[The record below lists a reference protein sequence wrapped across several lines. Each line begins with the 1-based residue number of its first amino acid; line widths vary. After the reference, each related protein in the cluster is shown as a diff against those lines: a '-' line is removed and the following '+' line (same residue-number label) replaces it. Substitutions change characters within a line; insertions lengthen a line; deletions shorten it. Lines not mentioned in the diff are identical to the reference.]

1 MIFNQFHFI
10 YLQPELLASL
20 LVTLDNVINILGV
33 KMLIFHDYPVHGAIF
48 DMDGT
53 MFDTERLRFQTLK
66 QASQELIGQEFS
78 DDYLMQ
84 CLGLSATTAEQLAQ
98 KVYGEDVPYQAIRKR
113 ADELE
118 LESVRHLGVPIKKG
132 LVQVLERLRKSGLRM
147 AVATSSR
154 RAIAEEYLINANVYK
169 FFDVL
174 VCGDEVE
181 KGKPH
186 PEIFLKAAEQINL
199 DPSTC
204 LMFEDSENGIRSAFD
219 ASGITIL
226 LKDIK
231 EPNDDMLSKA
241 NFYYQ
246 DMYACLNAL
255 DQYIPEM
262 GMPILQEAFPQSLNQ
277 LTVGIHGFGAIG
289 GGYIAQVLSHW
300 DGFTRPKRILAS
312 TRNRLYLE
320 SVNTFAGYSIRYGQS
335 SYDERIDNLTAIDAN
350 NEQQMLEMY
359 MQSSLIALC
368 IPENAIESEA
378 RVIAKGL
385 LARFMSQDIQ
395 HNNEPITFLIILN
408 KVCAKYLVLK
418 YIRDA
423 LLEITDE
430 DIAEHILSEH
440 YFCDTVVNRMVS
452 KLTDQTLYRQLNIK
466 HRLYIQS
473 QANLNADAIELS
485 DETTL
490 SEKHEQQMTRCLEDL
505 REQFQVG
512 QCTQNMD
519 LILFNS
525 EADMPIYVENRS
537 PLLIKMRQMVLVDQ
551 IADIQVIKNRLWNG
565 CHAMLAWYASLND
578 METIGIAMS
587 DQRMQCFVEQLVD
600 EVKLGLGNLVP
611 NQAKELDRMAE
622 SFLNSCRSAYKD
634 PCERVARDPLRKLS
648 LNERVLGSI
657 EQHIHQHIPYQNL
670 LKGAIYGYV
679 YALKVLDLDEVVI
692 VQHLQKNI
700 AQLDISESQRK
711 VLLDALYSG
720 IQSQLKEDGME
731 LDFQNLLVT
740 RLESV

>member
-1 MIFNQFHFI
+1 
-10 YLQPELLASL
+10 
-20 LVTLDNVINILGV
+20 
-33 KMLIFHDYPVHGAIF
+33 MLIFHDYPVHGAIF

-84 CLGLSATTAEQLAQ
+84 CLGLSAKTAEQLAQ
-98 KVYGEDVPYQAIRKR
+98 KIYGTEVPYQTIRKR

-118 LESVRHLGVPIKKG
+118 LEFVRNQGVPIKKG

-169 FFDVL
+169 FFDLL

-186 PEIFLKAAEQINL
+186 PEIFLQAAEKINL
-199 DPSTC
+199 KPEQC

-219 ASGITIL
+219 AGGITVL
-226 LKDIK
+226 FKDIK
-231 EPNDDMLSKA
+231 EPNDAMLAKA
-241 NFYYQ
+241 NFYYP
-246 DMYACLNAL
+246 DMYEYLIAL
-255 DQYIPEM
+255 DQHIPEM
-262 GMPILQEAFPQSLNQ
+262 LMPQLQEAFPQSLNQ

-289 GGYIAQVLSHW
+289 GGYIAQILSHW

-312 TRNRLYLE
+312 TRNRLYRE
-320 SVNTFAGYSIRYGQS
+320 AVNSFGSYSIRYPQC
-335 SYDERIDNLTAIDAN
+335 SYDERIENLTVIDAD

-368 IPENAIESEA
+368 LPEQAIESESKI
-378 RVIAKGL
+378 IAKGL
-385 LARFMSQDIQ
+385 LARFMSQDVQ
-395 HNNEPITFLIILN
+395 NYEPITFLIILN

-452 KLTDQTLYRQLNIK
+452 KLTDQDLYRQLKIK
-466 HRLYIQS
+466 HRLYQQYQS
-473 QANLNADAIELS
+473 DLNDETIELS
-485 DETTL
+485 DETAL
-490 SEKHEQQMTRCLEDL
+490 SEKQEQQLTQCLEDM
-505 REQFQVG
+505 REQFQAG
-512 QCTQNMD
+512 QFLQNMD
-519 LILFNS
+519 LILFHG

-537 PLLIKMRQMVLVDQ
+537 PLLVKMRQMVLVDQ
-551 IADIQVIKNRLWNG
+551 ISDIQIIKNRLWNG
-565 CHAMLAWYASLND
+565 CHAILAWNASLNGH
-578 METIGIAMS
+578 ETIGIAMA
-587 DQRMQCFVEQLVD
+587 DPQMQVFVERLVD
-600 EVKLGLGNLVP
+600 EVKLGLTNLVP
-611 NQAKELDRMAE
+611 NQAKQLDRMAN
-622 SFLNSCRSAYKD
+622 SFLNSCRYAYKD

-648 LNERVLGSI
+648 FNERVFGSI
-657 EQHIHQHIPYQNL
+657 ETHIQQQIPYQKL
-670 LKGAIYGYV
+670 VEGAVFGYIY
-679 YALKVLDLDEVVI
+679 AIKFLDLDEMKI
-692 VQHLQKNI
+692 VQHLQKHVK
-700 AQLDISESQRK
+700 QLDISESQYK
-711 VLLDALYSG
+711 DLLADIYDGITAYLKKDQDVLNLKHFSE
-720 IQSQLKEDGME
+720 IQTET
-731 LDFQNLLVT
+731 V
-740 RLESV
+740 